1 MQDTADYLPGLS
13 TIPRF
18 STGATQKTNQYTISS
33 YYIQKSWWDRQ
44 QSVAPSQIP
53 WWHGCWSTFPRRIW
67 PRSSKRRSRS
77 WPKHSLHRDLTMHF
91 KVPKKP
97 AVLKQLGLPGYQY
110 TRGWGLQS
118 SKKEGSP
125 FRMFSRTDRTR
136 TAKQQVLRPE
146 IPTDKEESPSHL
158 RRRLVLTHCGREDLW
173 KWTIF
178 NTILTSPKSW
188 LSQEDLDAG
197 FEHSLMPT
205 DS

>member
-1 MQDTADYLPGLS
+1 MRQAAVCSSITDSLVAWLLEH
-13 TIPRF
+13 IPEENM
-18 STGATQKTNQYTISS
+18 TKISQEEVK
-33 YYIQKSWWDRQ
+33 IMAK
-44 QSVAPSQIP
+44 AFPSQRP
-53 WWHGCWSTFPRRIW
+53 DYAQFL
-67 PRSSKRRSRS
+67 RSQ
-77 WPKHSLHRDLTMHF
+77 H
-91 KVPKKP
+91 
-97 AVLKQLGLPGYQY
+97 LKQLGLPGYQY

-197 FEHSLMPT
+197 FEHSLMPM